1 MTLDKDDLAAAANF
15 FHVGREFK
23 YLDQKI
29 KVSETRSVLNTS
41 RSYIA
46 KEISVT
52 CNYVDKVGEIHKIVF
67 NDEEVIELHKEL
79 LVPVYKK

>member
-1 MTLDKDDLAAAANF
+1 MNLDKDDLAAAANF
-15 FHVGREFK
+15 FHIGREFN
-23 YLDQKI
+23 YLDTKVR
-29 KVSETRSVLNTS
+29 VSETRSVLNVN
-41 RSYIA
+41 RSYLA

-67 NDEEVIELHKEL
+67 NNEEVIELHKEL